1 MMMLDDREELFL
13 KEIQKLEKRSW
24 KPITFPISLMDGL
37 NRLTRDELVEIRVNL
52 NMDKASGLKKQAIV
66 DDLHLQ
72 ISDKYENWF
81 NKFDKNRYDILQK
94 AIQHNGC
101 FVLEGKKEFA
111 QLSDALPYMKERGF
125 LFTGVMDSKKC
136 VVMPEEIKQY
146 FQNVNLL
153 SYRTIVN
160 RNTEWCKLAQGI
172 IHHYGMISA
181 DEMIKKIE
189 SLVSYAVSHEQCLE
203 VLIDATAIYDLEFD
217 GVHFYHFA
225 VLDYQELMNEH
236 ARRADLDY
244 NPLTKEQL
252 LQAGELDFVERH
264 PTYKALVSYL
274 TNHYSME
281 SDEADDIVAECEFLI
296 RAGQPLSEII
306 GVLGDVLELD
316 HSTMEEL
323 VKNVV
328 PVMNSTRQWFLK
340 GYSSYELA
348 SQTAKRESGSKT
360 SNQVTTGSNIIQFP
374 SGEKVG
380 RNDLCPCGSGKKY
393 KKCCLNK
400 G

>member
-1 MMMLDDREELFL
+1 
-13 KEIQKLEKRSW
+13 
-24 KPITFPISLMDGL
+24 MDGL